1 MLLVS
6 GVVFWF
12 KTILPDSEEH
22 PLASS
27 RTVPKSSF
35 GGFGIRE
42 AASDFM
48 GEWRL
53 LRNWLEHPSL
63 DGHAEKQYFNGAEAM
78 VRLLG
83 SQRGKPGV
91 TVGDVFLL
99 MEQLNALNITVNPLK
114 QEPVV
119 QFVEMD
125 PETLAK
131 IQGQMGPNDRLISW

>member
-1 MLLVS
+1 MHRLELV
-6 GVVFWF
+6 
-12 KTILPDSEEH
+12 T
-22 PLASS
+22 
-27 RTVPKSSF
+27 
-35 GGFGIRE
+35 GFGSDVSLHPYGELVRRRMHSKVDPIRE

-83 SQRGKPGV
+83 SQRGKPEV

-99 MEQLNALNITVNPLK
+99 MDQLNALNITVNPLK